1 MKKLSIVVL
10 ISGNGSN
17 LQSIIDAIEV
27 GKINGQITLVI
38 SNKAEAYGLE
48 RAKNHNIDHLVIN
61 HKEFASRDE
70 FDLALTENLIRMN
83 PDIIVLAGFMR
94 VLGSALIQAFDRK
107 IINIHPSILPSYK
120 GLNTFQRAINNQE
133 KEHGVSIHIVTPE
146 LDDGPVI
153 VRARYPILT
162 GDTVSDLQRKGHYLE
177 NKMYPQVLKWLGQGD
192 LQINAGTMIFQGEL
206 LKRAIE
212 FENRETP

>member
-17 LQSIIDAIEV
+17 LQSIIDAVEA
-27 GKINGQITLVI
+27 GEINGQITAVI
-38 SNKAEAYGLE
+38 SNKPDAYGLQ
-48 RAKNHNIDHLVIN
+48 RAKNHNIDQQVIN
-61 HKEFASRDE
+61 HKDFVCRED
-70 FDLALTENLIRMN
+70 FDQALSKNLTRLN

-107 IINIHPSILPSYK
+107 ILNIHPSILPSYK
-120 GLNTFQRAINNQE
+120 GLNTFQRAIDNEE

-153 VRARYPILT
+153 VRGRYPILA
-162 GDTVSDLQRKGHYLE
+162 GETVSDLQSKGHQLE
-177 NKMYPQVLKWLGQGD
+177 HKMYPGILKWLGQGD
-192 LQINAGTMIFQGEL
+192 LQINADTIMFQDKL
-206 LKRAIE
+206 LERPID
-212 FENRETP
+212 FEDSETP

>member
-17 LQSIIDAIEV
+17 LQSIIDALES
-27 GKINGQITLVI
+27 GQINGQITAVI
-38 SNKAEAYGLE
+38 SNKADAYGLQ
-48 RAKNHNIDHLVIN
+48 RAKKHNIDQQVIS
-61 HKEFASRDE
+61 HKDFASRE
-70 FDLALTENLIRMN
+70 SFDLALSQNLTRLN

-120 GLNTFQRAINNQE
+120 GLNTFQRAIDNQE
-133 KEHGVSIHIVTPE
+133 KEHGVSIHIVTPK

-153 VRARYPILT
+153 VRGRYPILT
-162 GDTVSDLQRKGHYLE
+162 TDTVSDLQGKGHRLE
-177 NKMYPQVLKWLGQGD
+177 HRMYPQVLRWLGLGD
-192 LQINAGTMIFQGEL
+192 LQVNADTIMFQDKL
-206 LKRAIE
+206 LERPIE
-212 FENRETP
+212 FEDSETS

>member
-133 KEHGVSIHIVTPE
+133 EEHGVSIHIVTPE

-177 NKMYPQVLKWLGQGD
+177 KKMYPQVLKWLGRGA
-192 LQINAGTMIFQGEL
+192 LKINADTMIFQGKL

-212 FENRETP
+212 FENKETP

>member
-1 MKKLSIVVL
+1 MKKLSIAIL

-17 LQSIIDAIEV
+17 LQAIIDAIE
-27 GKINGQITLVI
+27 GNEINGKITLVI
-38 SNKAEAYGLE
+38 SNEADAFGLE
-48 RAKNHNIDHLVIN
+48 RAKKHNINHLLIN
-61 HKEFASRDE
+61 HKDFISREE
-70 FDLALTENLIRMN
+70 FDLALTKSLIHIN

-120 GLNTFQRAINNQE
+120 GLNTFQRAINKQE
-133 KEHGVSIHIVTPE
+133 KEHGVSIHIVTAE
-146 LDDGPVI
+146 LDDGPII
-153 VRARYPILT
+153 VRGRYPILI

-177 NKMYPQVLKWLGQGD
+177 KEMYPQVLKWLGQGE
-192 LQINAGTMIFQGEL
+192 LRINPDTIIFQNEL
-206 LKRAIE
+206 LKRPIE